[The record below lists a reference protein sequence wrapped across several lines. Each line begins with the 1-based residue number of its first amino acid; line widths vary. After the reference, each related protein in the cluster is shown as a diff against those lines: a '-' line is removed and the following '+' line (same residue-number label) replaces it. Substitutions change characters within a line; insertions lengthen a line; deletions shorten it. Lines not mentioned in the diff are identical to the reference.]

1 MSERHVLHVIG
12 MGPEGLEGLGWESQ
26 QQLDQAQLIAGSAG
40 HLALVQHLPAQ
51 KLVLQGSLSTWFAPL
66 RAALQEQ
73 SLVLLTSGD
82 PLFFG
87 IGRLLREV
95 FEFDELRF
103 YPHVSSVQLAFSRVK
118 IPWQHA
124 AVVSVH
130 GRSLDPLIQALK
142 RNHTPIAVLTDPQL
156 TPAVIARVLL
166 NLRLPTVYR
175 LWVCSRLGSPEETV
189 NCVFPQAACRQ
200 QFADPNVVILEQVG
214 SEPDLSSLP
223 ILGLP
228 DHAFHTFADQ
238 PGLITK
244 QEVRG
249 LTIALLQLQPQGVI
263 WDVGAGTGSIS
274 IEIARLLPQI
284 QVYAIEKNAAGIEL
298 IRKNCQRFQVENVHL
313 IAGEAPEVLRDLPP
327 PHRILLGGGGKGI
340 PEILEVAIQRLLP
353 SGRIVGNFATLEACL
368 SAQSFLKDRGWSVQ
382 LLQVNLARS
391 VGIAGSTRFSPLNP
405 VIQLI
410 AER

>member
-1 MSERHVLHVIG
+1 MSERHVLHVVG
-12 MGPEGLEGLGWESQ
+12 MGPEGLEGLGREARQ
-26 QQLDQAQLIAGSAG
+26 QIDQTQIIAGSAE
-40 HLALVQHLPAQ
+40 HLAHVQHLPVQ
-51 KLVLQGSLSTWFAPL
+51 QLVLQGPLSTWFAPL
-66 RAALQEQ
+66 RLALQQQ

-87 IGRLLREV
+87 LGRLLREV
-95 FEFDELRF
+95 FEFDELMF
-103 YPHVSSVQLAFSRVK
+103 FPHVSSVQLAFSRVK
-118 IPWQHA
+118 IPWQDA

-130 GRSLDPLIQALK
+130 GRSLDPLLQALK

-156 TPAVIARVLL
+156 TPAVIARVIL

-175 LWVCSRLGSPEETV
+175 IWVCSRLGSPEEKV
-189 NCVFPQAACRQ
+189 SCLFPPEACRQ
-200 QFADPNVVILEQVG
+200 QFADPNIVILEQVA
-214 SEPDLSSLP
+214 SEPELSTLP

-244 QEVRG
+244 QEIRG
-249 LTIALLQLQPQGVI
+249 LTLALLQLQPQGVI

-274 IEIARLLPQI
+274 IEIARLLPQT

-298 IRKNCQRFQVENVHL
+298 IRKNCQRFRVENVHL
-313 IAGEAPEVLRDLPP
+313 IAGEAPAVLRDLPHP
-327 PHRILLGGGGKGI
+327 YRILLGGGGKNI
-340 PEILEVAIQRLLP
+340 QEILEVAIQRLLP
-353 SGRIVGNFATLEACL
+353 AGRIVGNFATMEACL

-382 LLQVNLARS
+382 LLQVSLARS